1 MNGEPSV
8 RIVVAAHKRYR
19 MPEDEM
25 YLPLEVGAALRNEHT
40 GYQRD
45 DTGENISGL
54 NAGFCEL
61 TGLYWAWRNLKDDYI
76 GLAHYRRHF
85 RTRNIA
91 MGDKWAR
98 VLKKRELAPALG
110 RVRVFVPRARRY
122 YIETLYSHY
131 AHTHDARHLDQAREI
146 IAERFPA
153 YLDSCDRAYG
163 RRSGCMFN
171 MMIMDRDCLNA
182 YCEWLFAIL
191 FEMQNRMGETALS
204 AFDGRFYGRVSEI
217 LLNVWLEEQLRAGKL
232 TRAQIRAIPYMHM
245 EKERY
250 LQKAGAF
257 LRAKLFGKK
266 YERSF

>member
-1 MNGEPSV
+1 MNENPSV
-8 RIVVAAHKRYR
+8 RVIVAAHKQYR

-25 YLPLEVGAALRNEHT
+25 YLPLEVGAALRKEHT

-45 DTGENISGL
+45 DAGENISRL

-85 RTRNIA
+85 RSPSAGR
-91 MGDKWAR
+91 GDKWAR
-98 VLKKRELAPALG
+98 VLKRRELEIG
-110 RVRVFVPRARRY
+110 ETRVFVPRARRY

-131 AHTHDARHLDQAREI
+131 AHTHDARHLDLAREI
-146 IAERFPA
+146 IRERFPA

-163 RRSGCMFN
+163 RRSGYMFN

-250 LQKAGAF
+250 LKKTGAF
-257 LRAKLFGKK
+257 LRAKLFGRK